1 MKEKAPSGNSSKSA
15 KKTLFHELE
24 GIEAE
29 ISGFMAQ
36 VLDLLRKLNEK
47 VDNMSTRL
55 LLLERKMRELT
66 KEVRARRGTMVEE
79 EEDEENKEDE
89 EEEKRR

>member
-1 MKEKAPSGNSSKSA
+1 
-15 KKTLFHELE
+15 
-24 GIEAE
+24 
-29 ISGFMAQ
+29 MAQ

-66 KEVRARRGTMVEE
+66 KEVRAGRGTMVEE
-79 EEDEENKEDE
+79 EEDEENEED
-89 EEEKRR
+89 